1 MPLIRTPSLAAAL
14 HAPRRV
20 RNVGPSC
27 RGGASSLLRVGQPA
41 VTFVPIARALAR
53 RLTTPITAVAE
64 AA

>member
-1 MPLIRTPSLAAAL
+1 MPLIRTPSFAAAL
-14 HAPRRV
+14 HASRRA

-53 RLTTPITAVAE
+53 RLTAPAATAAG